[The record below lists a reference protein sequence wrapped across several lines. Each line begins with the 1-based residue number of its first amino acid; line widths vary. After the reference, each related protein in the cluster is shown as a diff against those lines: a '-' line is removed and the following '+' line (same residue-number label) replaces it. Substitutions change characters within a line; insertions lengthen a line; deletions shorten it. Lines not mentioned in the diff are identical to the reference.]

1 MEFVFPLTRQF
12 KKSVWRTSFKFGL
25 VQTYFVFFK
34 SRILIDIGVEISPLS
49 ARKVD
54 FDI

>member
-1 MEFVFPLTRQF
+1 VSEGQASNLV
-12 KKSVWRTSFKFGL
+12 SFKPIL
-25 VQTYFVFFK
+25 FFK